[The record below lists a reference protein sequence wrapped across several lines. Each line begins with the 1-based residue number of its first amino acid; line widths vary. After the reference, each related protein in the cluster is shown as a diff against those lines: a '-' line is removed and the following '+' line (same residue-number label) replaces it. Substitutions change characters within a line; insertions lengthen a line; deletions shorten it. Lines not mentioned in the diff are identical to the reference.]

1 MGTIQKIKLKKS
13 SKWNGQ
19 PVAIVD
25 MDDVLVKFRD
35 GFSEWIQKKHNVK
48 PNVLSK
54 EYYFIEDLKSNE
66 IDPESVFLEFISDNG
81 FLSLEPIEDSI
92 ELMSLLRAEG
102 YWIQILT
109 ARPGDNQVCVCDTFK
124 WLQKNNIDFDAV
136 SFSSN
141 KLEWCKSSDYNATNS
156 IVFAIDDSP
165 KHAKR
170 YALNGFTCHVP
181 RKTYNTQVWDLE
193 NILTYQSLKE
203 LIEKIK

>member
-66 IDPESVFLEFISDNG
+66 IDPESVFLEFISDIDATCSPL
-81 FLSLEPIEDSI
+81 FTVCLP
-92 ELMSLLRAEG
+92 LRT
-102 YWIQILT
+102 W
-109 ARPGDNQVCVCDTFK
+109 
-124 WLQKNNIDFDAV
+124 
-136 SFSSN
+136 
-141 KLEWCKSSDYNATNS
+141 
-156 IVFAIDDSP
+156 
-165 KHAKR
+165 
-170 YALNGFTCHVP
+170 
-181 RKTYNTQVWDLE
+181 
-193 NILTYQSLKE
+193 
-203 LIEKIK
+203 